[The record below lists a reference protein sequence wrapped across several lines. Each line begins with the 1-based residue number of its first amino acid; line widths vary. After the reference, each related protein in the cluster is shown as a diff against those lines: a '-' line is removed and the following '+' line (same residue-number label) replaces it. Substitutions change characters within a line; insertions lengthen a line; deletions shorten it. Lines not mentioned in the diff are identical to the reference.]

1 MSEELYE
8 RLRECLDTFPGGFP
22 STPTGVEIR
31 ILKKLFSPRDAELF
45 LELRKEPED
54 LSAIAA
60 RLGRPEA
67 ELGVELEDMA
77 RRGLVFRTRAD
88 GRTRYQAYQ
97 FFVGIIEAQINR
109 VDLELTRLVE
119 EYFPFLGAVGL
130 SLQTKQMRV
139 IPAEKSMEAGTT
151 VAPYHFVRNLVR
163 DEDLVA
169 VAPCI
174 CRQMAETKGNGCKHT
189 LETCLSFG
197 DLAQFYLD
205 NGVARRISKE
215 ELLRLLDNVEQ
226 EGLVLCTSNTQD
238 LSVVC
243 CCCKC
248 CCGIVNGVRLLPE
261 SSMMVNIFHQ
271 ARLDGDLCSSCGVC
285 TERCQVGAI
294 AEEEGVIRVLAE
306 KCIGCGLCAT
316 ACPTGAISLAEVA
329 GASPPFEDHQE
340 LKTRVLRERGLL

>member
-1 MSEELYE
+1 MSHDLYE

-45 LELRKEPED
+45 LKLRKDPED

-67 ELGVELEDMA
+67 ELGQELEDMA

-139 IPAEKSMEAGTT
+139 IPAEKSLNTATT
-151 VAPYHFVRNLVR
+151 VAPYHFMRNLVR

-174 CRQMAETKGNGCKHT
+174 CRQMAETKGNRCSHT

-215 ELLRLLDNVEQ
+215 ELLRLLDQVEQ

-248 CCGIVNGVRLLPE
+248 CCGTFELYYRGAAPMQTYASYLAGVD
-261 SSMMVNIFHQ
+261 
-271 ARLDGDLCSSCGVC
+271 ADLCNGCGTCVDMC
-285 TERCQVGAI
+285 PMEAI
-294 AEEEGVIRVLAE
+294 ELVDDLARIDDSR
-306 KCIGCGLCAT
+306 CIGCGVCAYH
-316 ACPTGAISLAEVA
+316 CPGEAMA
-329 GASPPFEDHQE
+329 
-340 LKTRVLRERGLL
+340 LR

>member
-1 MSEELYE
+1 MEEALYH

-22 STPTGVEIR
+22 ATRTGVEIR
-31 ILKKLFSPRDAELF
+31 ILKKLFSSRDAELF
-45 LELRKEPED
+45 LKLGKEPED
-54 LSAIAA
+54 LAAIAA

-67 ELGVELEDMA
+67 ELGEELEDMA
-77 RRGLVFRTRAD
+77 RRGLVFRTRAE
-88 GRTRYQAYQ
+88 GRTHYQAYQ

-109 VDLELTRLVE
+109 VDLELTQLME

-139 IPAEKSMEAGTT
+139 IPAEKSLEAGTM
-151 VAPYHFVRNLVR
+151 VAPYHFMRNLVR

-174 CRQMAETKGNGCKHT
+174 CRQMAETKGNRCEHT

-197 DLAQFYLD
+197 DLARFYLD

-215 ELLRLLDNVEQ
+215 ELLRLLDKVEQ

-238 LSVVC
+238 LSVLC

-248 CCGIVNGVRLLPE
+248 CCGIVNGVRLLSE
-261 SSMMVNIFHQ
+261 SSLMVNIFYQ
-271 ARLDGDLCSSCGVC
+271 SRIDGGLCSSCGVC
-285 TERCQVGAI
+285 AERCPVGAI
-294 AEEEGVIRVLAE
+294 AENDGAFRVLTE
-306 KCIGCGLCAT
+306 KCIGCGLCAVS
-316 ACPTGAISLAEVA
+316 CPTGAISLTEVS
-329 GASPPFEDHQE
+329 GANPPFKDHQE
-340 LKTRVLRERGLL
+340 LKTRVLMERRLL

>member
-1 MSEELYE
+1 MSDDLYE
-8 RLRECLDTFPGGFP
+8 RLRQFLDTFPGGFP
-22 STPTGVEIR
+22 ATPTGVEIR
-31 ILKKLFSPRDAELF
+31 ILKKLFSPADAELF
-45 LELRKEPED
+45 LKLRKEPED
-54 LSAIAA
+54 LASIAA

-67 ELGVELEDMA
+67 ELGKELEDMA
-77 RRGLVFRTRAD
+77 RRGLVFRTRVE

-109 VDLELTRLVE
+109 VDLELTQLVE

-139 IPAEKSMEAGTT
+139 IPAEKSLETGTT
-151 VAPYHFVRNLVR
+151 VAPYHFMRNLVR

-174 CRQMAETKGNGCKHT
+174 CRQMAETKGNRCEHT

-215 ELLRLLDNVEQ
+215 ELLGLLDKVEQ

-261 SSMMVNIFHQ
+261 SSLMVNIFYQ
-271 ARLDGDLCSSCGVC
+271 SRIDGDLCSACGVC
-285 TERCQVGAI
+285 FERCPVGAI
-294 AEEEGVIRVLAE
+294 TESDGAFQVLSE
-306 KCIGCGLCAT
+306 KCIGCGLCASS
-316 ACPTGAISLAEVA
+316 CPTGAISLAEVA
-329 GASPPFEDHQE
+329 GAKPPFKDHQE
-340 LKTRVLRERGLL
+340 LKTRVLMERGLL